1 MKSLIKIVLV
11 LSLFTGFYS
20 CQNEDSTSATPDRP
34 YEEVYLEDIAEIEDF
49 LHSHYATIDSEYNV
63 TFTQIPEGSSQ
74 QSVWDMPEL
83 VKDFE
88 VELHD
93 ITYKVY
99 YLNLRDGS

>member
-49 LHSHYATIDSEYNV
+49 LHTHYVTVDSDFNT
-63 TFTQIPEGSSQ
+63 TFTQIPDGGSNS
-74 QSVWDMPEL
+74 
-83 VKDFE
+83 
-88 VELHD
+88 
-93 ITYKVY
+93 
-99 YLNLRDGS
+99 YLGYARIRYNSKKKA